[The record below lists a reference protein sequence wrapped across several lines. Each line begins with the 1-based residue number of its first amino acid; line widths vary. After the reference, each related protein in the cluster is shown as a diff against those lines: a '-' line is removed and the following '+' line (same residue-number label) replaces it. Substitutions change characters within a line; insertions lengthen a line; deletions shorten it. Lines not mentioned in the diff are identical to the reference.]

1 MFEIEPEEQK
11 KRIAECVEPLRTVC
25 GVMAIAV
32 GASAMAAWLL
42 VEGRGIRWDQGV
54 PKALPLGLTI
64 GAMILILLSSR
75 LRTTVLR
82 RAFPRTP
89 EVEIRL
95 DTFLEA
101 YRRATL
107 VSFAALA
114 AAAMLAVLV
123 ALFSGTAFYG
133 MFLCLAAGFAMFTR
147 WPSLHDASRLVRGRR
162 AP

>member
-11 KRIAECVEPLRTVC
+11 KQIAECVEPLRTVC
-25 GVMAIAV
+25 GVLAIAV
-32 GASAMAAWLL
+32 GTSAMAAWML
-42 VEGRGIRWDQGV
+42 VEGRGVRWDQV

-89 EVEIRL
+89 GVEIRL
-95 DTFLEA
+95 DSFLAA

-107 VSFAALA
+107 ASFATLA
-114 AAAMLAVLV
+114 AAAALAVLV

-147 WPSLHDASRLVRGRR
+147 WPSLHDASRLFRGRR
-162 AP
+162 TP